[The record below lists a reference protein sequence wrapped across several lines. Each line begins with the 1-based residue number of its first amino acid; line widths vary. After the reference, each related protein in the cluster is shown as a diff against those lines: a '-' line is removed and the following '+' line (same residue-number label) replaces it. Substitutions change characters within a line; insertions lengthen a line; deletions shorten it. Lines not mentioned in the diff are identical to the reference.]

1 MMVSTDTIGMRVIV
15 FAILPAYG
23 VSNAAAT
30 MVGQN
35 LGAGRPDRAEHAVWT
50 AAFYNMISAPVAC
63 SWRSPLHT
71 RRSRSPVQ
79 SCSKGKWKR
88 TAI

>member
-35 LGAGRPDRAEHAVWT
+35 LGAGRPDRAST
-50 AAFYNMISAPVAC
+50 
-63 SWRSPLHT
+63 RSGPP
-71 RRSRSPVQ
+71 RS
-79 SCSKGKWKR
+79 
-88 TAI
+88 TT